1 MLLKRL
7 TSIIFL
13 AQCLP
18 SYTNAGKQLW
28 NISHVG
34 SSSRGLLGLNYAGQ
48 WHAPDRIL
56 SATTEPSRI
65 SWDADVSG
73 IYYGRPDCCFH
84 SSTVLSDQCVERFGD
99 LECGI
104 LEVIK
109 SLFSRLSI
117 LLLGLVVNVHTLTLL
132 NLPAYHRSRALH
144 VIQGLSDD
152 ADFDSQVKAW
162 EQLIRPLIEEWKT
175 VCVLAA
181 LMSGATLAMFQISS
195 FNNNSVTPALVYLT
209 LICTMIAI
217 LLSSIIA
224 IHLGAETRD
233 SEFIHIWLKRFRS
246 TDHRSLWGA
255 WVIVFVPSVWT
266 VWGALFFISSVV
278 VLFWSESTAAAKTVN
293 SFSLTASNSIVALE
307 PSLHIPLLLTAVVFL
322 GFFNILGVVFSFWKQ
337 GRQRSTPLEAA

>member
-1 MLLKRL
+1 
-7 TSIIFL
+7 
-13 AQCLP
+13 
-18 SYTNAGKQLW
+18 
-28 NISHVG
+28 
-34 SSSRGLLGLNYAGQ
+34 
-48 WHAPDRIL
+48 
-56 SATTEPSRI
+56 
-65 SWDADVSG
+65 VSG

-181 LMSGATLAMFQISS
+181 LMSGYASTPVSSLPSSNERCCSATLAMFQISS

-233 SEFIHIWLKRFRS
+233 SEFIHIWLKV
-246 TDHRSLWGA
+246 T
-255 WVIVFVPSVWT
+255 
-266 VWGALFFISSVV
+266 
-278 VLFWSESTAAAKTVN
+278 
-293 SFSLTASNSIVALE
+293 
-307 PSLHIPLLLTAVVFL
+307 
-322 GFFNILGVVFSFWKQ
+322 
-337 GRQRSTPLEAA
+337 